1 MVTNL
6 SCNDDEFIVYLEN
19 LMHIEPQTKPELIH
33 VSGLIESVR
42 VAMLTTFDNQGALV
56 SQPMV
61 PLEMDDQGALWFF
74 SDLRSEKMQHLQ
86 VINLSFTDP
95 EKSTYV
101 SISGHGE
108 IIDDMEEKERLWT
121 PMARPWFPDG
131 VESTYLGLL
140 KVVPHEAEYWDVPHS
155 RMVRLVAMAA
165 SAVVGRPV
173 GLGTH
178 EILTDLS

>member
-1 MVTNL
+1 
-6 SCNDDEFIVYLEN
+6 
-19 LMHIEPQTKPELIH
+19 MHIETQTKPELSHICE
-33 VSGLIESVR
+33 LIESIPV
-42 VAMLTTFDNQGALV
+42 VMLTTFDNHGALV

-61 PLEMDDQGALWFF
+61 PLEMDAQGALWFF
-74 SDLRSEKMQHLQ
+74 TDLRSEKMEHLQ
-86 VINLSFTDP
+86 VLNLGFVDA
-95 EKSTYV
+95 ERATYV

-108 IIDDMEEKERLWT
+108 IHDDREEMQRLWT

-131 VESTYLGLL
+131 VESTHLGLL
-140 KVVPHEAEYWDVPHS
+140 KIVPHEAEYWDVPHS

-178 EILTDLS
+178 ETLTDLS